1 MCTVYYGPVIN
12 PQSVTDY
19 LALPRCLIC
28 VSSQGDIEWIV
39 ENVESTKL
47 NDVLAQHDCAPSDIT
62 LVCLKEGEFLMPGL
76 VDTHTVRPASYRS
89 AHILTMFYICS
100 MLVKSLTSALVG
112 RWSSCNGSTTYTF
125 PTEARFKDVEYA
137 KRAYPDVV
145 RTHSQLGCK
154 RTVYINTTTCCYYGS
169 LHLEATKVLASLVH
183 GAGQRAF
190 VGKCNM
196 NWNCPPNYI
205 EPSVKESVDT
215 TLALFK
221 YIEELPK
228 AACGEPL
235 LHPILTPRFAISCTE
250 ELLRHLSEIARKNP
264 KLAIQTHI
272 SENKAEIEL
281 TKSLFK
287 TDSYAEAYDKFHLL
301 RDNTVLAHAV
311 HLTEGEMV
319 LIAKRG
325 SGVAHCPTSNF
336 YLSSGMARVGM
347 LLDHG
352 VKVGLGTD
360 VTGGYSPS
368 ILTEIQHASI
378 ASKML
383 AIQAA
388 DNKKCKFSEGRSES
402 SGEEDSHSRGR
413 RGHKHHESR
422 CDCECDE
429 KQPGRFTNQKLSIA
443 TLLYLATLGGAG
455 VCCLQD
461 RIGSFEENKAFD
473 ALLVSVREDDTGNP
487 AVWGYNPG
495 RDLTQGVTAQS
506 ADKSLTDWLERF
518 LFCGDDRNIKKVIV
532 QGRTIG
538 GRDYHPLQ

>member
-1 MCTVYYGPVIN
+1 
-12 PQSVTDY
+12 
-19 LALPRCLIC
+19 
-28 VSSQGDIEWIV
+28 
-39 ENVESTKL
+39 
-47 NDVLAQHDCAPSDIT
+47 
-62 LVCLKEGEFLMPGL
+62 
-76 VDTHTVRPASYRS
+76 
-89 AHILTMFYICS
+89 
-100 MLVKSLTSALVG
+100 
-112 RWSSCNGSTTYTF
+112 
-125 PTEARFKDVEYA
+125 
-137 KRAYPDVV
+137 
-145 RTHSQLGCK
+145 
-154 RTVYINTTTCCYYGS
+154 
-169 LHLEATKVLASLVH
+169 
-183 GAGQRAF
+183 
-190 VGKCNM
+190 M

-215 TLALFK
+215 TLALFE
-221 YIEELPK
+221 YIGELPK
-228 AACGEPL
+228 ATCGEPL

-250 ELLRHLSEIARKNP
+250 ELLTRLSEIARKNP

-272 SENKAEIEL
+272 SENKAEVEL

-287 TDSYAEAYDKFHLL
+287 TNSYAEAYDKFHLL
-301 RDNTVLAHAV
+301 RNNTVLAHGV
-311 HLTEGEMV
+311 HLTEDEMV

-336 YLSSGMARVGM
+336 YLSSGMARVGL

-360 VTGGYSPS
+360 VAGGYSPS

-388 DNKKCKFSEGRSES
+388 DNKKCKCSGGRSESSS
-402 SGEEDSHSRGR
+402 SGEEDSHSRSRGR
-413 RGHKHHESR
+413 EHHECQ

-429 KQPGRFTNQKLSIA
+429 KQSGRFTNQKLSIA

-461 RIGSFEENKAFD
+461 RIGSFEQTKAFD
-473 ALLVSVREDDTGNP
+473 ALLVSVREADTGNP

-495 RDLTQGVTAQS
+495 RDLTEGVTAQN
-506 ADKSLTDWLERF
+506 ANKSLIEWLERF

-538 GRDYHPLQ
+538 GRDYHPFK

>member
-1 MCTVYYGPVIN
+1 MELLQWLDN
-12 PQSVTDY
+12 
-19 LALPRCLIC
+19 
-28 VSSQGDIEWIV
+28 
-39 ENVESTKL
+39 
-47 NDVLAQHDCAPSDIT
+47 
-62 LVCLKEGEFLMPGL
+62 
-76 VDTHTVRPASYRS
+76 
-89 AHILTMFYICS
+89 
-100 MLVKSLTSALVG
+100 
-112 RWSSCNGSTTYTF
+112 YTF

-145 RTHSQLGCK
+145 RRMVNSG
-154 RTVYINTTTCCYYGS
+154 TTTCCYYGS
-169 LHLEATKVLASLVH
+169 LHLEATKVLASLIH
-183 GAGQRAF
+183 TAGQRAF

-196 NWNCPPNYI
+196 NQNCPPNYI

-215 TLALFK
+215 TLKLFK
-221 YIEELPK
+221 HIEQLPRT
-228 AACGEPL
+228 ACGEPL
-235 LHPILTPRFAISCTE
+235 VHPILTPRFAISCTE
-250 ELLRHLSEIARKNP
+250 ELLTNLSQIAKENP

-287 TDSYAEAYDKFHLL
+287 TNSYAETYDKFHLL
-301 RDNTVLAHAV
+301 RDNTVLAHGV
-311 HLTEGEMV
+311 HLTEDEMV

-325 SGVAHCPTSNF
+325 SGVSHCPTSNF

-360 VTGGYSPS
+360 VAGGYSPS

-378 ASKML
+378 ASKMV
-383 AIQAA
+383 AIQATA
-388 DNKKCKFSEGRSES
+388 DPKCTCSRAQHRCQTDAGSGS
-402 SGEEDSHSRGR
+402 SVDEDSQSRSR
-413 RGHKHHESR
+413 QGHKYHE
-422 CDCECDE
+422 CDCDCDDDK

-443 TLLYLATLGGAG
+443 TLLYLATLGGAH

-461 RIGSFEENKAFD
+461 RIGSFEKGKAFD
-473 ALLVSVREDDTGNP
+473 ALLVSIQDEAGNP
-487 AVWGYNPG
+487 AIWGFNPQ

-506 ADKSLTDWLERF
+506 ADKNLIEWLERF

-538 GRDYHPLQ
+538 GRDHHHSI

>member
-1 MCTVYYGPVIN
+1 MTTYTVYYGPVIN

-19 LALPRCLIC
+19 LALPQCLIC
-28 VSSQGDIEWIV
+28 VSPQGDIEWVV
-39 ENVESTKL
+39 EDVEDTKL
-47 NDVLAQHDCAPSDIT
+47 NDVLKQHDCALSDIT
-62 LVCLKEGEFLMPGL
+62 LVSLQDGEFLMPGL
-76 VDTHTVRPASYRS
+76 VDTH
-89 AHILTMFYICS
+89 AHACQVPNLG
-100 MLVKSLTSALVG
+100 VG
-112 RWSSCNGSTTYTF
+112 GEMELLQWLDNYTF
-125 PTEARFKDVEYA
+125 PTEARFKDVTYA
-137 KRAYPDVV
+137 ERAYPDVV
-145 RTHSQLGCK
+145 RRIVNSG
-154 RTVYINTTTCCYYGS
+154 TTTCCYYGS
-169 LHLEATKVLASLVH
+169 LHLEATKVLARLVH
-183 GAGQRAF
+183 AAGQRAF

-215 TLALFK
+215 TLALLK

-228 AACGEPL
+228 AACGETL

-250 ELLRHLSEIARKNP
+250 ELLTRLSEIAQKHP

-272 SENKAEIEL
+272 SENKSEVEL
-281 TKSLFK
+281 AKSLFN
-287 TDSYAEAYDKFHLL
+287 TNSYAEVYDKFHLL
-301 RDNTVLAHAV
+301 RNNTVLGHGV
-311 HLTEGEMV
+311 HLTEDEMV

-360 VTGGYSPS
+360 VAGGYSPS

-378 ASKML
+378 AAKML
-383 AIQAA
+383 AIQAI
-388 DNKKCKFSEGRSES
+388 DDKKCRCSGGHSES
-402 SGEEDSHSRGR
+402 SLGEQDGH
-413 RGHKHHESR
+413 RGHIHHKCNCA
-422 CDCECDE
+422 CDK

-443 TLLYLATLGGAG
+443 ALLYLATLGGAG

-461 RIGSFEENKAFD
+461 RIGSFEKTKAFD
-473 ALLVSVREDDTGNP
+473 ALLVSVRETDTGNP
-487 AVWGYNPG
+487 AVWGYNPD

-506 ADKSLTDWLERF
+506 ADKNLIEWLERF

-538 GRDYHPLQ
+538 GRDYRSPQ

>member
-1 MCTVYYGPVIN
+1 MITMCTVYYGPVIN

-19 LALPRCLIC
+19 LALPQCLIC
-28 VSSQGDIEWIV
+28 VSPQGDIEWIV
-39 ENVESTKL
+39 EDVESTKL
-47 NDVLAQHDCAPSDIT
+47 NDVLAQHDCVPSDIT
-62 LVCLKEGEFLMPGL
+62 LVRLHDGEFLMPGL
-76 VDTHTVRPASYRS
+76 VDTHTHACQVPN
-89 AHILTMFYICS
+89 LG
-100 MLVKSLTSALVG
+100 VG
-112 RWSSCNGSTTYTF
+112 GEMELLQWLDNYTF

-145 RTHSQLGCK
+145 RRIVNSG
-154 RTVYINTTTCCYYGS
+154 TTTCCYYGS

-183 GAGQRAF
+183 AAGQRAF

-250 ELLRHLSEIARKNP
+250 ELLTRLGEIAQKNP

-272 SENKAEIEL
+272 SENKSEVEL
-281 TKSLFK
+281 AKSLFK
-287 TDSYAEAYDKFHLL
+287 TNSYAEVYDKFHLL
-301 RDNTVLAHAV
+301 RDNTVLAHGV
-311 HLTEGEMV
+311 QLTEDEMV

-360 VTGGYSPS
+360 VSGGYSPS

-383 AIQAA
+383 AIQAV
-388 DNKKCKFSEGRSES
+388 DNKKCKCSGGHSESS

-413 RGHKHHESR
+413 GGHKHHECQ

-429 KQPGRFTNQKLSIA
+429 KKPGRFTNQKLSIA
-443 TLLYLATLGGAG
+443 ALLYLATLGGAG

-461 RIGSFEENKAFD
+461 RIGSFEQKKAFD

-495 RDLTQGVTAQS
+495 RDLTQGVTAQN
-506 ADKSLTDWLERF
+506 ADKSLIEWLERF

-538 GRDYHPLQ
+538 GRDYHPAQ